1 MTPYQRGAR
10 LEYLARDVLRQR
22 GYNVVRS
29 AGSHGAIDLVALNER
44 ELLLIQVTQSGQPI
58 GAALNKLSEVP
69 GPRGTRRQVWV
80 YHRAR
85 GRTTARWEIIQ
96 SKRRP

>member
-44 ELLLIQVTQSGQPI
+44 ELLLIQVKQSGQPP
-58 GAALNKLSEVP
+58 GAALDKLSEVP
-69 GPRGTRRQVWV
+69 GPRCTRRQVWV
-80 YHRAR
+80 YHWAR
-85 GRTTARWEIIQ
+85 GRIPACWQIVDGH
-96 SKRRP
+96 RR

>member
-22 GYNVVRS
+22 GYSVVRS

-44 ELLLIQVTQSGQPI
+44 ELLLIQVKQSGQPI

-69 GPRGTRRQVWV
+69 GPRCTRRQVWV

-85 GRTTARWEIIQ
+85 GRIPACWQIVDGH
-96 SKRRP
+96 RR